1 MANSKHISEDEIKYI
16 VDVESA
22 KAQQEIR
29 KLEKSTASLRS
40 ENKRRLDQMVK
51 LEAQGK
57 KESQLYKDLRQN
69 YNQAN
74 KEIKENT
81 TQIANLTKGIKVA
94 DLTMNQLKKEAKQL
108 QKQLDDTSKSLNP
121 DAYGELEDRLGSVN
135 SRIAQLKGNARE
147 LKEVYHDM
155 QTQSFLIGSTLFE
168 FGKRIIDSITEG
180 VREFISEGVELAES
194 ADGVAH
200 AFNDIDRHDDI
211 LKNLRTATKG
221 TVNDLERPRTSAYP
235 SKTSASTSPSHSS
248 RHNRQDSPWN
258 T

>member
-168 FGKRIIDSITEG
+168 FGKRINQI
-180 VREFISEGVELAES
+180 
-194 ADGVAH
+194 
-200 AFNDIDRHDDI
+200 
-211 LKNLRTATKG
+211 
-221 TVNDLERPRTSAYP
+221 
-235 SKTSASTSPSHSS
+235 
-248 RHNRQDSPWN
+248 
-258 T
+258 